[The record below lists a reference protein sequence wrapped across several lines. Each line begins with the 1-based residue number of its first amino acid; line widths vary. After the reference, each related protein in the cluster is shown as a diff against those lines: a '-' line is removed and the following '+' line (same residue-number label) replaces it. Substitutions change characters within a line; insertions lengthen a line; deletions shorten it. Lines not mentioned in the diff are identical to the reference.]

1 VCTMSLV
8 IVFKCSVSVARLL
21 PFCLAVSQPIPT
33 AWQSRAMERVFVV
46 LDAQC
51 TVQPRYGVEQS

>member
-33 AWQSRAMERVFVV
+33 AWQSAMERVFVV
-46 LDAQC
+46 SDAQC